1 MKVKIVKIGNSKGI
15 RIPKVL
21 LRQTGIDDEV
31 NLEVKDDQ
39 ISLYLYDAEYL
50 GERYRSTFIYL
61 DLKGNLIK
69 KEVKPESFY
78 EKYKDMEVGARG
90 EHKGKEY
97 LLIENEEKEVWEL
110 HISKNSEQ

>member
-39 ISLYLYDAEYL
+39 IIL
-50 GERYRSTFIYL
+50 RP
-61 DLKGNLIK
+61 LKESIRKGWDNSFRKMADEGDDKLI
-69 KEVKPESFY
+69 
-78 EKYKDMEVGARG
+78 D
-90 EHKGKEY
+90 
-97 LLIENEEKEVWEL
+97 EEFLSDQTAFDEEEWEW
-110 HISKNSEQ
+110 

>member
-39 ISLYLYDAEYL
+39 IILRPSKVSVRKGWDNSFRKMADEGDDELFD
-50 GERYRSTFIYL
+50 GEFLTGQTEF
-61 DLKGNLIK
+61 DDD
-69 KEVKPESFY
+69 E
-78 EKYKDMEVGARG
+78 
-90 EHKGKEY
+90 
-97 LLIENEEKEVWEL
+97 WEW
-110 HISKNSEQ
+110 

>member
-39 ISLYLYDAEYL
+39 IILRPLKESVRKGWENSFRKMADEGDDKLFD
-50 GERYRSTFIYL
+50 GEILTGQTGF
-61 DLKGNLIK
+61 D
-69 KEVKPESFY
+69 EVE
-78 EKYKDMEVGARG
+78 
-90 EHKGKEY
+90 
-97 LLIENEEKEVWEL
+97 WEW
-110 HISKNSEQ
+110 

>member
-39 ISLYLYDAEYL
+39 IILRPSKDIVRKGWENSFRKMTNEGDDKLID
-50 GERYRSTFIYL
+50 GEVLADQTAF
-61 DLKGNLIK
+61 D
-69 KEVKPESFY
+69 EDE
-78 EKYKDMEVGARG
+78 
-90 EHKGKEY
+90 
-97 LLIENEEKEVWEL
+97 WEW
-110 HISKNSEQ
+110 